1 MGGSK
6 VKQNK
11 KMMRGMRLLVANLL
25 RSKTTAMASPT
36 LGSEDERQKEVRRQ
50 KLKDKSKRR
59 EEKALMNHS
68 SDGQLSQSDVSLNHT
83 TPAVLNIPTKI
94 DTTTAV
100 CNAGGLNPR
109 NSQCTERHE
118 AHASRMSED
127 VAKVFQCAVE
137 EDKSTLVRKT
147 W

>member
-68 SDGQLSQSDVSLNHT
+68 SDGQSSQSDVSLNHT
-83 TPAVLNIPTKI
+83 TPAVLI
-94 DTTTAV
+94 DTTTTAV

-137 EDKSTLVRKT
+137 EDKSTLVRKN